1 MVHIISKESLRE
13 NRMKELE
20 QCTDCNTKADIL
32 ISVFNYGLF
41 GEKVYFCESCYNAK
55 YKNSFRLIARK
66 PKKPRPSYLK
76 VVK

>member
-1 MVHIISKESLRE
+1 MHLIEKIESCVE
-13 NRMKELE
+13 CSNKK
-20 QCTDCNTKADIL
+20 TPL
-32 ISVFNYGLF
+32 IVVFNYGLF

-76 VVK
+76 EVK